1 MKTSIWITIAA
12 LILITTI
19 MGSIFYFDLLS
30 DPNQS
35 NPLKVDNLKA
45 QTDGQISF
53 DVSVSEYESSTI
65 EGVIINGERY
75 LWSNGSQENSTILKN
90 EIKQWSID
98 IGTINQDNE
107 IQIVIE
113 TDTGSVSNNSTVRTA
128 PTNTTSPT
136 DSNYIFDF
144 YGGVGLLNKG
154 IHVTATSQDP
164 RTLLDQYNNINEYWK
179 MLLENKI
186 TQATD
191 QDFISIIL
199 SRGDKNSGG
208 YSIQIEKFSWL
219 ESYPVKFLFQVNF
232 TDPGKG
238 VATTDALTNP
248 LILVPIGKLTVGEYD
263 IEVPIT
269 QYVLDIDQEGNPSY
283 TQILTFAPVFWEQRL
298 TIYKCLKTD
307 GFGIF
312 LKDNN
317 ELVVSE
323 KEINFYN
330 TSSHEII
337 LTYEGTRR
345 IENLNLN
352 VPMDGTPFVLRVNG
366 EDLYWGWFWSPASS
380 ISCSEVVIQTLV
392 RDNTIQIVTGYP
404 ESHFKGED
412 PRNNSKLLNQL
423 TSTGKL
429 VD

>member
-1 MKTSIWITIAA
+1 MKTRIWITIAA
-12 LILITTI
+12 MILIGTI
-19 MGSIFYFDLLS
+19 IGSVFYFELLS
-30 DPNQS
+30 DTNQS
-35 NPLKVDNLKA
+35 NPFKIDNLKA
-45 QTDGQISF
+45 QADGQISF
-53 DVSVSEYESSTI
+53 DVSVSDYESTTI
-65 EGVIINGERY
+65 ERVIINGERY
-75 LWSNGSQENSTILKN
+75 LWSSGSQENSTILKG
-90 EIKQWSID
+90 ETKQWSID
-98 IGTINQDNE
+98 IGTINQDKE

-113 TDTGSVSNNSTVRTA
+113 ADTGSVTNNSTVGTT
-128 PTNTTSPT
+128 PTNTTTPK
-136 DSNYIFDF
+136 DSNYIYDF
-144 YGGVGLLNKG
+144 SGGVGLINEG
-154 IHVTATSQDP
+154 IHVIATCQDP
-164 RTLLDQYNNINEYWK
+164 RTLLDQYNNINNYWK
-179 MLLENKI
+179 MLLENK
-186 TQATD
+186 TTKATD

-219 ESYPVKFLFQVNF
+219 ESYPVKFFFQVNF

-248 LILVPIGKLTVGEYD
+248 LVLVPLGRLTVGEYD

-298 TIYKCLKTD
+298 IIDKCLKTE

-317 ELVVSE
+317 ELVISE
-323 KEINFYN
+323 NEISFYN
-330 TSSHEII
+330 RSSHEII
-337 LTYEGTRR
+337 LTDEGTRM
-345 IENLNLN
+345 IENLSLS
-352 VPMDGTPFVLRVNG
+352 VPMDGIPFVLRVNG
-366 EDLYWGWFWSPASS
+366 ENLYWGWFWSPASS

-404 ESHFKGED
+404 ESHFQGED
-412 PRNNSKLLNQL
+412 PRNNSKLLNYL
-423 TSTGKL
+423 ISIGKM